1 MTVVTNSSE
10 LPTAVLGGKIDIPT
24 TQRLEPRP
32 TSPERGAFV
41 PPVPAADSGT
51 LTGRKLPATLI
62 LGAVIVVVII
72 GIVSSV
78 AYVRIRSHSRTV
90 DAAALIYP
98 GSRTIVDMTSDGGR
112 AIHLET
118 GDPLEKVVKWYD
130 TSLKP
135 TKTMRLTSTSIVLK
149 NQNVT
154 ATIASEAG
162 KTNILI
168 KQVLTP

>member
-1 MTVVTNSSE
+1 MVTNSSE
-10 LPTAVLGGKIDIPT
+10 LPTAVLGQKIDIPS

-32 TSPERGAFV
+32 TSPDRGAFI
-41 PPVPAADSGT
+41 PPLASASTGT
-51 LTGRKLPATLI
+51 QAGRKLPATII

-72 GIVSSV
+72 GIASSV
-78 AYVRIRSHSRTV
+78 AYVRIRSHSRTM
-90 DAAALIYP
+90 DAAALMYP

-130 TSLKP
+130 ASLKP

-154 ATIASEAG
+154 ATIAAEAG